1 MKQKITLL
9 LLATVIVAN
18 AFGQKPAIGISAGL
32 SSSSWKATVDD
43 ETETLGSRIGF
54 TAGIVAAIPMSSHFS
69 FMPALNYVQK
79 GFKETMDDLKI
90 EATLNYLEL
99 PLNFVYNRDGF
110 FVGGGPAISLGLS
123 GKGKSTFNGRTEE
136 EDIEFGG
143 GDDEMKSTEFSA
155 NFLTGYQF
163 KNGFLVSVNYNLG
176 LSNLTNNSVENEKI
190 TNRYFGFRIGYMFI
204 KKK

>member
-32 SSSSWKATVDD
+32 TSSLWKATVDD

-54 TAGIVAAIPMSSHFS
+54 TAGIVSAIPISSNFS

-79 GFKETMDDLKI
+79 GFKETMDDVKV

-110 FVGGGPAISLGLS
+110 FVGAGPAISLGLS
-123 GKGKSTFNGRTEE
+123 GKGRTTFNGQTDE
-136 EDIEFGG
+136 EDVKFGS
-143 GDDEMKSTEFSA
+143 GDDELKGTEFTA
-155 NFLTGYQF
+155 NLLTGYQF
-163 KNGFLVSVNYNLG
+163 KNGVLVSLNYSLG
-176 LSNLTNNSVENEKI
+176 LSNVWNGDDGGKL
-190 TNRYFGFRIGYMFI
+190 TNRYFGFRIGYMFM